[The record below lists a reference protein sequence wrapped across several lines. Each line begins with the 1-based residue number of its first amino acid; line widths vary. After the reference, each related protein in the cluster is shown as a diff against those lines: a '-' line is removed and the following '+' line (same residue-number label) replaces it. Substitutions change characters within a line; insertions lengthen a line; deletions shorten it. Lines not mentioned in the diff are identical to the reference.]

1 MLALAAFVL
10 GAALAFVV
18 FVVEAFFGADFVA
31 AVFVSVFLGLPAVLV
46 PAGFV
51 ALVAFCEELV
61 RFLYESMGWNMYLG
75 SRFLFF
81 GGGGGRFC
89 SGFLLSQLYSAGRTC
104 VAISKEHSGP

>member
-1 MLALAAFVL
+1 MLAFALGAAFVFV
-10 GAALAFVV
+10 ALVV
-18 FVVEAFFGADFVA
+18 DAFFGAAFVA

-51 ALVAFCEELV
+51 AVVAFCKELT
-61 RFLYESMGWNMYLG
+61 RILNESLGQQMYLG

-89 SGFLLSQLYSAGRTC
+89 NGLLLS
-104 VAISKEHSGP
+104 